1 MFSKYILILVW
12 VGFMAIVSAGFY
24 RVEYNELT
32 EAEEWRV
39 IPLFALI
46 AFFPI
51 IWMAGHR
58 GWDGYFDTGLYIR
71 SFWDVPA
78 RLSELP
84 AYLQTLSKD
93 KGFYV
98 LSAFIKIVFGYDE
111 DVYFTVIALLQ
122 GLCIVKL
129 FRKYSPDYMMSV
141 FLFVASTDYLSGM
154 FNGIRQFMAA
164 AIIYAATPLMLKKKY
179 IPMIICILFA
189 SFFHKSAVIMIPIV
203 IIAQGKAWNKKTL
216 LFIAGILLSV
226 AFVGRFTNILNSAL
240 MDTQY
245 VNVVSDYTAMN
256 DDGTNP
262 LRVLVY
268 SIPCIISFLL
278 RKKIDEES
286 DPLIHF
292 CTNMSIVTM
301 GLYVLSMFTS
311 GIFLGRL
318 PIFCNLF
325 CYILL
330 PWEMENILGC
340 QYKKM
345 MNAIMV
351 GCYLLFYYYIIH
363 FQYGLI

>member
-1 MFSKYILILVW
+1 MINQYILILVW
-12 VGFMAIVSAGFY
+12 VGLMAIVATGFY
-24 RVEYNELT
+24 RVEFNELT
-32 EAEEWRV
+32 GVEEWR
-39 IPLFALI
+39 ITPLFAFLS
-46 AFFPI
+46 FFPI

-71 SFWDVPA
+71 SFWDMPVS
-78 RLSELP
+78 LSNLP
-84 AYLQTLSKD
+84 AYLQTVSKD
-93 KGFYV
+93 KGFYA
-98 LSAFIKIVFGYDE
+98 LSALIKIVFGSNE
-111 DVYFTVIALLQ
+111 EVYFTVIALLQ

-129 FRKYSPDYMMSV
+129 FRKYSPNFIMSV
-141 FLFVASTDYLSGM
+141 FLFIASTDYISGM

-179 IPMIICILFA
+179 IPLILCVLFA
-189 SFFHKSAVIMIPIV
+189 SLYHQSAIIMVPIV
-203 IIAQGKAWNKKTL
+203 IITQGKAWNKKTL
-216 LFIAGILLSV
+216 LFITGILL
-226 AFVGRFTNILNSAL
+226 AITFTGQFTNILNSAL
-240 MDTQY
+240 QETQY

-262 LRVLVY
+262 FRVLVY
-268 SIPCIISFLL
+268 SIPCLLSFLL
-278 RKKIDEES
+278 REQISEEP
-286 DPLIHF
+286 DPLIHL

-318 PIFCNLF
+318 PMFCNLF

-330 PWEMENILGC
+330 PWEMEKLLGY
-340 QYKKM
+340 QNKKM

-351 GCYLLFYYYIIH
+351 GCYLLFYYYVIH